1 MQVLGLA
8 KIQLAE
14 DFSSVGV
21 LEWVPE
27 TWKYMKFVQFLVK
40 SADFVAIWPNKF
52 LSGEFHLFCRNGH
65 YLVKSTG
72 LVAIRMNKFLTGEF
86 CVFSWKND
94 HYWLWVLQWEFGGK
108 IRFDRT
114 KFVLFVVKVTDWVVS
129 LGEMVQSSCYKIN
142 YKIS

>member
-14 DFSSVGV
+14 DFLSVGV
-21 LEWVPE
+21 LEWVSE

-40 SADFVAIWPNKF
+40 SVDFTAIWLNNF
-52 LSGEFHLFCRNGH
+52 LSGEFCVFHGNGH
-65 YLVKSTG
+65 YLVKSVG

-86 CVFSWKND
+86 RVFHGKMIIIGFLPWK
-94 HYWLWVLQWEFGGK
+94 FGGK
-108 IRFDRT
+108 IRFDRM
-114 KFVLFVVKVTDWVVS
+114 KFVLFMVKVTDWVVS
-129 LGEMVQSSCYKIN
+129 LGEMVRSSCYKIN